1 MTLTDALAS
10 LAGNL
15 NLNVS
20 LVDNDDTEMIRFN
33 AAGYQ
38 NIESDLFS
46 RIVDS
51 ITINS
56 SSIVTIKLAS
66 AV

>member
-20 LVDNDDTEMIRFN
+20 LVDSDDTEMIRFN

>member
-1 MTLTDALAS
+1 MTLTDTLAS

-20 LVDNDDTEMIRFN
+20 LVDSDDTEMIRFN